1 MNELHAELERIH
13 NLDVSASQLRLAN
26 DTFENFTRQWSRI
39 VTKISDAL
47 NALSAYSGLPGG
59 KHSIS

>member
-26 DTFENFTRQWSRI
+26 DTFENFTRIWSRI

-47 NALSAYSGLPGG
+47 NSLSAQGHLPAG
-59 KHSIS
+59 